1 MIEIPEEKL
10 LEDITDLLM
19 NELPKVL
26 LEIEE
31 QSDDGRHLPPF
42 RYVGSPEK
50 LPPGSG
56 LPHAFLDFEDASL
69 TEKDRII
76 KNVIYS
82 MKITIKLAELDLIWC
97 YFACLEKVLYQ
108 KKINTYRIQ
117 VINKSRTGNFLIK
130 VKYSNKIG

>member
-42 RYVGSPEK
+42 RYVGSSEK
-50 LPPGSG
+50 LPPGTSF
-56 LPHAFLDFEDASL
+56 PHAFVEIEKASL

-76 KNVIYS
+76 KNVIIS
-82 MKITIKLAELDLIWC
+82 LKITIRLTEPESIWC
-97 YFACLEKVLYQ
+97 YFAGFEEVL
-108 KKINTYRIQ
+108 KLKSFEIYRCQPIRK
-117 VINKSRTGNFLIK
+117 NRTGILMVHVIMK
-130 VKYSNKIG
+130 K